1 MKPFEV
7 KPQVYW
13 IGSLHPD
20 LRVFDIIVNTKNGTT
35 YNSYLIRDEK
45 IAVIDTVKEK
55 FSKQYLE
62 HIAKIVDPGKI
73 DYIIVQHTEPDHSGA
88 LVDLLDAAANAQVI
102 CANPAVKYVQ
112 NIVNKE
118 IDIVGVKNNQT
129 LSLGKKNLSFVSA
142 PYLHWPDTMM
152 TYLIEDKILFTCD
165 VFSSHYCDSR
175 MFNDA
180 ITRDFWPDFKYYF
193 DVIMRPFK
201 KNIRNA
207 LKKIDPL
214 EIDLVAPAHGPI
226 LRDNVQKYI
235 SAYAEWAAP
244 LPANDP
250 KKVLI
255 YFGSAYGNTEKMA
268 FKISDGIKSA
278 GLDVQLFDVVGLNFK
293 GHLDRIEAADA
304 LLFGSPTINNDA
316 IKPVWDILNSLTT
329 INVKGKIGA
338 SFGSMGWNGE
348 ALKLL
353 DERLT
358 SMKFK
363 VPVSGLAAVLV
374 PSEEELENCF
384 QFGVQIANTLKEN
397 EE

>member
-7 KPQVYW
+7 KPQIYW

-20 LRVFDIIVNTKNGTT
+20 LRVFDIILNTKNGTT
-35 YNSYLIRDEK
+35 YNSYLIQDEK
-45 IAVIDTVKEK
+45 IAVIDTVREK

-62 HIAKIVDPGKI
+62 HISELVDPAKI

-88 LVDLLDAAANAQVI
+88 LVDLLDAAPNAQVV

-112 NIVNKE
+112 NIVNRD

-129 LSLGKKNLSFVSA
+129 LSLGTKNLSFISA

-152 TYLIEDKILFTCD
+152 TYLIEDKILFPCD
-165 VFSSHYCDSR
+165 VFSSHFCDSR
-175 MFNDA
+175 MFDDA

-193 DVIMRPFK
+193 DAIMRPFK
-201 KNIRNA
+201 RNIRNA
-207 LKKIDPL
+207 LKKIEPL
-214 EIDLVAPAHGPI
+214 EIDLVAPSHGPI
-226 LRDNVQKYI
+226 LRKDVQKYI

-244 LPANDP
+244 LPENDP

-255 YFGSAYGNTEKMA
+255 YYGSAHGNTEKMA
-268 FKISDGIKSA
+268 LKIADGIKSA
-278 GLDVQLFDVVGLNFK
+278 GLDVELFDVVGLNFQ

-329 INVKGKIGA
+329 IDVKGKIGA

-348 ALKLL
+348 AIKLL
-353 DERLT
+353 DERLA

-363 VPVSGLAAVLV
+363 VPVPGLTAVLV
-374 PSEEELENCF
+374 PSKEELENCY
-384 QFGVQIANTLKEN
+384 QFGVQIANTLE
-397 EE
+397 